1 LKFRRTKTNDNAELA
16 ENVCHIAANV
26 LRTPEEPKL
35 MNGMLYWKRIY
46 QK

>member
-1 LKFRRTKTNDNAELA
+1 LCLA
-16 ENVCHIAANV
+16 PNV
-26 LRTPEEPKL
+26 LRTPEEPKW